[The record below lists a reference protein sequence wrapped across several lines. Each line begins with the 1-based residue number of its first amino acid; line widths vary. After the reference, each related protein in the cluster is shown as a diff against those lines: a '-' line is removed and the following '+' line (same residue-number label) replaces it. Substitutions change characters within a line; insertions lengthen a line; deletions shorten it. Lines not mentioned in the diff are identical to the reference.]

1 MEAVLHVAPVADE
14 TTWSFLHRVAAAYGL
29 QAADLTAGWRWVN
42 QAHNGRADGEVLLD
56 AVAQAQLAA
65 WCRVPAAHL
74 ARALPSLTAGP
85 DALAHRA
92 QDGAGWARW
101 RVAGTWGPVVFG
113 CRLCAA
119 GRSGDGQRPVW
130 VYRAPWRRLCA
141 RHGRWLLEV
150 GEGHPREFTGVAGL
164 AGELG
169 RAQHRWAGAERA
181 AQAAGVAPGEVF
193 ALARAVVCGWWQR
206 EEFWARENVW
216 GPRLEQVVAA
226 TRTQGTDPAGWG
238 DPQWRLLARDA
249 VVFPEIVTVAK
260 ALLDPRLR
268 ELAAESAGAL
278 LRDRAGAGRFTQ
290 ALGGRLAR
298 PWLAEVE
305 AAAPTG
311 PLARW
316 VSAMLRERRRPA
328 GAPPLRGWQGVWWVR
343 GPHRPLDVAAG
354 LRLLA
359 ESPDTGADETPPP
372 RAGAGAGGD
381 TGAGTAGRAAP
392 ARTGPSGQETVPRRA
407 WRGQGLARW
416 HDQLFAEGLDHA
428 RRHAQQHGHLALA
441 HTGSGVVDGFDLGRW
456 LARRRADAASLT
468 DHQTTQ
474 LTELDAWWNPP
485 WPVGWQR
492 AWYRART
499 YTHTHGPV
507 HGGDNLSGLPRWLEL
522 WLRRQITRHG
532 QLHEGQ
538 QRLLA
543 ELGLTSGEVERFNTW
558 PARRR
563 SAGDAFARA
572 YAARHGHLALPGPRH
587 GHPTVI
593 NGLNLSDWLTGAR
606 RRQRTAGRPTRLG
619 QRLDAVD
626 TWWNPPWP
634 IAWQHMWWAARHHLT
649 GLPEGLSWWPGAPDA
664 EHALAW
670 LRQQHAH
677 GTSLQPGQQQ
687 LIDELPPAGTGV
699 PVTGR

>member
-1 MEAVLHVAPVADE
+1 VEAVLRVAPVADE

-29 QAADLTAGWRWVN
+29 QATDLTAGWRWVN
-42 QAHNGRADGEVLLD
+42 PGRHNGRADGEVLLD
-56 AVAQAQLAA
+56 AVAQAQLAG

-74 ARALPSLTAGP
+74 ARALPSWVAGP

-101 RVAGTWGPVVFG
+101 RVAGSAWGPVVFG

-119 GRSGDGQRPVW
+119 RRSGGAAQRPVW

-150 GEGHPREFTGVAGL
+150 GEGHPREFTDVAGL
-164 AGELG
+164 AGELE
-169 RAQHRWAGAERA
+169 RAQRRWAGAERA
-181 AQAAGVAPGEVF
+181 AQAAGAAPGEVF

-206 EEFWARENVW
+206 EEFWARERVW

-268 ELAAESAGAL
+268 ELAAGSAGGL

-305 AAAPTG
+305 AAAPAG

-316 VSAMLRERRRPA
+316 VSAMLRQRRLPA
-328 GAPPLRGWQGVWWVR
+328 GAPPLQGWQGVWWVR
-343 GPHRPLDVAAG
+343 GPHRPLGIAAG

-359 ESPDTGADETPPP
+359 ESPDTGTGGPSP
-372 RAGAGAGGD
+372 AGAGGD
-381 TGAGTAGRAAP
+381 GDTGAGAGTAGRAAGT
-392 ARTGPSGQETVPRRA
+392 RTGPSGQEAVPRRA
-407 WRGQGLARW
+407 WRGHGLARW
-416 HDQLFAEGLDHA
+416 HDQVFTEGLDHA

-441 HTGSGVVDGFDLGRW
+441 HTSRGVVEGFDLGRW

-468 DHQTTQ
+468 GHQTAQ

-507 HGGDNLSGLPRWLEL
+507 HGGNNLAGLPRWLQL

-538 QRLLA
+538 QHLLA
-543 ELGLTSGEVERFNTW
+543 ELGLTSSEIERFNTW

-563 SAGDAFARA
+563 PAGDALAIARA
-572 YAARHGHLALPGPRH
+572 YATRHGHLALPGP
-587 GHPTVI
+587 GPTVVD
-593 NGLNLSDWLTGAR
+593 GLDLGDWLTAAR
-606 RRQRTAGRPTRLG
+606 RRQRTTGRPTRLG
-619 QRLDAVD
+619 QHLHTID

-634 IAWQHMWWAARHHLT
+634 ITWQHMWWTAR
-649 GLPEGLSWWPGAPDA
+649 LPL
-664 EHALAW
+664 
-670 LRQQHAH
+670 
-677 GTSLQPGQQQ
+677 LQPGQQQ
-687 LIDELPPAGTGV
+687 LIDELPPAHTAV
-699 PVTGR
+699 PVTDR